1 MAIDVTAITLAELRY
16 LVALAD
22 HRHFGKAARAC
33 NVTQPTLSAQIQKLE
48 RTLGIAL
55 FERSSKSVLPT
66 TAGERIVEQARVVL
80 DATEK
85 LRDLATSGRA
95 LLSGPLRLG
104 VIPTLGPYLLPHFV
118 PALREEYAGLELEL
132 RELKTSD
139 LLDELSAHRLDA
151 GLLATAVPLP
161 GIAVEEL
168 FDEPFWLLAPSAH
181 PLAKK
186 SALREDDLRGETVLL
201 LDEGHCLRDQA
212 LSVCREA
219 RARSSAGD
227 FRATSLET
235 LRHMVAAGMGCT
247 LLPALALRR
256 EDREPRGDLAAAIRA
271 IPFEADGPHRR
282 VSLAWR
288 KSHPRLADL
297 RELAQFIRLNL
308 PEGVK
313 TLGARG
319 KSRRA

>member
-16 LVALAD
+16 VVALAD
-22 HRHFGKAARAC
+22 QRHFGKAARAC

-48 RTLGIAL
+48 RTLGVPL

-66 TAGERIVEQARVVL
+66 TVGERVVEQARVVL

-95 LLSGPLRLG
+95 VLSGPLRLG

-118 PALREEYAGLELEL
+118 PALQAEYAGIELEL
-132 RELKTSD
+132 RELKTSE
-139 LLDELSAHRLDA
+139 LLDELAAHRLDA

-168 FDEPFWLLAPSAH
+168 FDEPFWLLAPRAH
-181 PLAKK
+181 PLGRK
-186 SALREDDLRGETVLL
+186 SALSEDDLRGETVLL

-212 LSVCREA
+212 LSVCRES
-219 RARSSAGD
+219 RARTSAGD

-256 EDREPRGDLAAAIRA
+256 EDREAHASRDGPSVAL
-271 IPFEADGPHRR
+271 PFAGEPPHRR

-288 KSHPRLADL
+288 KTHPRLADL

-308 PEGVK
+308 SEDV
-313 TLGARG
+313 TALGGRG
-319 KSRRA
+319 KRRRA